1 MPLPNSPTLWQRAR
15 AAGGAAKLRLY
26 GSTETVELGSLT
38 SHSALS
44 TDPDK
49 LRGKA
54 VLLATA
60 DQLSA
65 ALALLELDGVARRL
79 VLCPPD
85 LAAGYVP
92 TIIAAA
98 GIDVVVGDSDELR
111 PGGAGIEHV
120 VSSRPCRPRSAA
132 ARGASERTEWVLM
145 TSGTTAAPKL
155 VVHTLN
161 TLTGGIGSV
170 VRTPDAVWSTFY
182 DIRRYGGLQIFLRAI
197 QGGASMVL
205 SSAGEAVADFLSRA
219 GECAVTHMSGTPSHW
234 RRAAMSA
241 AAGKISPR
249 YIRLSGEIS
258 DQTILDHL
266 QRVYP
271 NAQVAHAFASTEG
284 GVAFD
289 VRDGLAGFPSSLVE
303 SSSGDLAAPAVQVE
317 LRIKDGSLQ
326 IRSNRTALGYLRGG
340 IVPLTDLEGFVDT
353 GDIVERHGGR
363 YHFAGRRD
371 GVINVGG
378 QKVHPEEVEAVIN
391 SHPSVRMSLVRA
403 RSNPITGGI
412 VVAEI
417 MAQADAPDR
426 EAIKREILDE
436 CRQVLAS
443 YKVPAV
449 IRFVSSLEVA
459 ASGKLMRAHA

>member
-1 MPLPNSPTLWQRAR
+1 
-15 AAGGAAKLRLY
+15 
-26 GSTETVELGSLT
+26 
-38 SHSALS
+38 
-44 TDPDK
+44 
-49 LRGKA
+49 
-54 VLLATA
+54 
-60 DQLSA
+60 
-65 ALALLELDGVARRL
+65 
-79 VLCPPD
+79 
-85 LAAGYVP
+85 
-92 TIIAAA
+92 
-98 GIDVVVGDSDELR
+98 
-111 PGGAGIEHV
+111 
-120 VSSRPCRPRSAA
+120 
-132 ARGASERTEWVLM
+132 M